1 MAKVFVVVEHRQGAV
16 RDATFELVSLAR
28 ELQKSSGLEPAAVVI
43 GRGARGFAE
52 PLSKYL
58 PRTIVVESD
67 ALGDFRYETHAAVLK
82 DILERETPL
91 VTLCPQSAFGMEL
104 FPRLSVESAHPC
116 ATDCIKVEMD
126 GSGVSVVR
134 SIYNG
139 KIHSRSTFAPS
150 GGYLVTVRS
159 GSYPPAAEAGS
170 DGTIE
175 EQPCPAFAAPFK
187 TEFLGYREAAAG
199 AVDISQ
205 SPFLLSIGRGIKDVE
220 NVPKAQELADRLGAV
235 LSCSRPVV
243 DKKWLGKERQVGTSG
258 RTVKPKVYLALGISG
273 AFQHLAG
280 IKGSGVFIAINR
292 DAKAPIFR
300 AADYGVVEDLFKMI
314 DALKEQSG
322 SS

>member
-1 MAKVFVVVEHRQGAV
+1 MAKVFVVVEHRQGAI
-16 RDATFELVSLAR
+16 RDATFELVTLAR
-28 ELQKSSGLEPAAVVI
+28 ELERSSGLEPAAVVI
-43 GRGARGFAE
+43 GRGVREFAE
-52 PLSKYL
+52 TLSKYL
-58 PRTIVVESD
+58 PRVIVVESESL
-67 ALGDFRYETHAAVLK
+67 ADFRYETHAAALREVLEK
-82 DILERETPL
+82 ETPL

-104 FPRLSVESAHPC
+104 LPKLSVESARPC
-116 ATDCIKVEMD
+116 ATDCVRVEMD
-126 GSGVSVVR
+126 GAGLSVVR

-139 KIHSRSTFAPS
+139 KILSRSTFAPS

-159 GSYPPAAEAGS
+159 GSYAPAAEAGIA
-170 DGTIE
+170 GRIE
-175 EQPCPAFAAPFK
+175 DFPCPPLSGPFK

-199 AVDISQ
+199 AVDITQ
-205 SPFLLSIGRGIKDVE
+205 SVFLVSIGRGIKDVE
-220 NVPKAQELADRLGAV
+220 NIPKVQELADKLGAV

-280 IKGSGVFIAINR
+280 IKGSGVFIAVNR

-300 AADYGVVEDLFKMI
+300 AADYGVVEDMFKII
-314 DALKEQSG
+314 DALQEQIG